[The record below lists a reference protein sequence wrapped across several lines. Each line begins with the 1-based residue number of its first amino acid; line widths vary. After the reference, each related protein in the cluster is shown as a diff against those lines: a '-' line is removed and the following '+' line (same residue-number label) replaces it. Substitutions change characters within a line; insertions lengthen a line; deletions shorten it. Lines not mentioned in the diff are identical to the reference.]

1 MKYQKT
7 SVTRELKRLKRKMT
21 DPQDRATLDCALVW
35 VKAGLAQTEV
45 EQLER
50 LYRLEDPKK

>member
-21 DPQDRATLDCALVW
+21 NPQDRATLDWALVW
-35 VKAGLAQTEV
+35 VKAGLAQTDI

-50 LYRLEDPKK
+50 LYRLPDPRD